1 MSGKTS
7 FATENLVRLQSRD
20 ECLASKFEKLEVD
33 DPVDSVDLSG
43 DPEAVNHPDH
53 YQADGYEV
61 LDVIEDFE
69 LNFNLGNVI
78 KYVLRAGRKDPELKK
93 QDLEKALFYLT
104 REVGD

>member
-1 MSGKTS
+1 MSGRTG
-7 FATENLVRLQSRD
+7 FVMENLVRLQSRD
-20 ECLASKFEKLEVD
+20 ECLAGKFEKLEETPLAD
-33 DPVDSVDLSG
+33 FVDLSESR
-43 DPEAVNHPDH
+43 EAVNHPDH

-104 REVGD
+104 REIG